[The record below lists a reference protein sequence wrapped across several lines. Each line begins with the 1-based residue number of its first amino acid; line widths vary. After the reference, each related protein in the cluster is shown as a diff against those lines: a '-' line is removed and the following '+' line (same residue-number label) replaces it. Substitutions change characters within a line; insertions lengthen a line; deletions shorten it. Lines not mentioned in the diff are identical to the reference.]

1 MACLEDRNARSE
13 WGIDTMLIDEELLY
27 LDDTEADRVYKELF
41 EKTMRRRTMEVREN
55 RLS

>member
-1 MACLEDRNARSE
+1 
-13 WGIDTMLIDEELLY
+13 LLY